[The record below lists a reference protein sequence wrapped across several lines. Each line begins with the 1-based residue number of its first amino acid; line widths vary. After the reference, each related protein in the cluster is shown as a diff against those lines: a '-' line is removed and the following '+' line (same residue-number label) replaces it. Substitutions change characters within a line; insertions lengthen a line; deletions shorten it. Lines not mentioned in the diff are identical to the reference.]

1 MLTKEQLERLAELKK
16 SKTLTQTE
24 KAELEFLA
32 SFAEPTEKEK
42 NDDSSEGIWGL
53 TQISNLFASEH
64 QKFLKILNSGN
75 KKDVDEHIKTLAVA
89 VVKNIANYENP
100 LIYFE
105 PMKEGK
111 YVIDEVAKL
120 TIEQVKDSPEEL
132 KNLAQSVKNVE
143 FNNLSPEGYKLYGM
157 YFRSIVSV
165 YSDFIETY
173 HVMPIVYAANAVDVM
188 LLAYLPS
195 TLENLRKVF
204 SESIRNELNGKPYTK
219 DEYRL
224 AFGILDTVKDK
235 VKSYTV
241 GYLKSLD
248 NQRNFGSLDENFQV
262 SKEFAKLGFLDTLGN
277 DVPEELLKVL
287 KKLVDALE

>member
-1 MLTKEQLERLAELKK
+1 MLTKEQLERLAELKNA
-16 SKTLTQTE
+16 KTLTQTE

-32 SFAEPTEKEK
+32 SFAEPAEKEK
-42 NDDSSEGIWGL
+42 NDDSSQGIWGL

-64 QKFLKILNSGN
+64 QKFLKILKSGD
-75 KKDVDEHIKTLAVA
+75 KKSVDDHIKNLVVAVA
-89 VVKNIANYENP
+89 KNIANYENP
-100 LIYFE
+100 LVYFE

-120 TIEQVKDSPEEL
+120 TINNVEDSPEEL
-132 KNLAQSVKNVE
+132 QNLAKLIKNTE
-143 FNNLSPEGYKLYGM
+143 FTNLSLEGYKLYGM

-173 HVMPIVYAANAVDVM
+173 HIMPIVYAANAVDVM

-224 AFGILDTVKDK
+224 AFGILDSIKDK

-241 GYLKSLD
+241 NYLRSLD
-248 NQRNFGSLDENFQV
+248 NQQNFGSLDENFKV
-262 SKEFAKLGFLDTLGN
+262 AKEFAKLGFLDTLSD
-277 DVPEELLKVL
+277 DVPEELLEVL